1 MKRGLRVR
9 SDPQVFFP
17 SLSLLPLLLASCHRL
32 ALFLINV
39 AILQPFAC
47 LFVSQSFLTILS
59 LSLSVCTPPP
69 LPNLPQHPSLLLAL
83 TLPLFPSLTEADVGQ
98 CVWSLSGAAG
108 EPQSSTLGPRRPSQ
122 RRAASV
128 PELRMDAVP
137 WAVLGQDQLA

>member
-17 SLSLLPLLLASCHRL
+17 SLSLLPLLLALCHRL

-39 AILQPFAC
+39 AIFQPFAC
-47 LFVSQSFLTILS
+47 LFVSQSFLPILS
-59 LSLSVCTPPP
+59 LSLCLHPPP
-69 LPNLPQHPSLLLAL
+69 LPSLTSHSIPLSFSLPLAL

-108 EPQSSTLGPRRPSQ
+108 EPQSSTPGPRRPSQ

-128 PELRMDAVP
+128 PELRTDAVP
-137 WAVLGQDQLA
+137 WAV

>member
-1 MKRGLRVR
+1 MPPSRTVFDKRCYSATICLLIR
-9 SDPQVFFP
+9 
-17 SLSLLPLLLASCHRL
+17 LS
-32 ALFLINV
+32 I
-39 AILQPFAC
+39 ILDD
-47 LFVSQSFLTILS
+47 SLS
-59 LSLSVCTPPP
+59 LSLSAPPPP